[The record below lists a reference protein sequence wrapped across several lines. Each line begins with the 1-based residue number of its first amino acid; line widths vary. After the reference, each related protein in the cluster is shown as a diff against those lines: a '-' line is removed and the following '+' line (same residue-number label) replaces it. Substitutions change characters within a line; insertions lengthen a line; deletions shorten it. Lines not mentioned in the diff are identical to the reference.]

1 MLIKTNTAVATQ
13 ITKRMMDG
21 KDPFPKQCKLLKSVV
36 CGVEIGEGE
45 AWYLP
50 TQLEKRRKLEI
61 GDWVIHGVFES
72 NVLTN
77 EEFEYLSLDL

>member
-36 CGVEIGEGE
+36 SGKGE
-45 AWYLP
+45 AWYFP
-50 TQLEKRRKLEI
+50 TQLKKRRKLKI